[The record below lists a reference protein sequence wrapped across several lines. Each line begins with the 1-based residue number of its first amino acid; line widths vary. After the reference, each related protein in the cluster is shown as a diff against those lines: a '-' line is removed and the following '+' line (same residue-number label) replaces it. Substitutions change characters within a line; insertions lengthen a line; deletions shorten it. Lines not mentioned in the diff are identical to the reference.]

1 MTITDHAHTHRA
13 ETNRQR
19 KAHALAG
26 AAVALG
32 LQPYD
37 LTVVGG
43 TQAHADNRGRV
54 RRLAGLDRDP
64 SVETWQTAL
73 GHLFG
78 LAAHV
83 PAAEQCARCDA
94 YVRPVITESGARL
107 LVDPF
112 AHPAGT
118 VWPLTTPHGQRA
130 KVLAG
135 HDPHPQDVPLFRQHA
150 ASCPANPRAA
160 RARAPRCS
168 VCAQPL
174 DAVLAARDP
183 SYTSHPRCEPREEVT
198 IP

>member
-1 MTITDHAHTHRA
+1 M
-13 ETNRQR
+13 
-19 KAHALAG
+19 
-26 AAVALG
+26 
-32 LQPYD
+32 
-37 LTVVGG
+37 
-43 TQAHADNRGRV
+43 

-73 GHLFG
+73 GQLIG
-78 LAAHV
+78 RAASHPGTV
-83 PAAEQCARCDA
+83 QCARCDA
-94 YVRPVITESGARL
+94 YVRPVITESGAVL

-135 HDPHPQDVPLFRQHA
+135 HDPRPDDDVPLYRQHA
-150 ASCPANPRAA
+150 ASCPANARAA

-198 IP
+198 TP